1 MLVASQAQP
10 AGSGKKQAGLSGP
23 LTSETTGRGLR
34 DIRPAMVTI
43 GPQCWRNTMTVP
55 ACMLSVDV
63 QGCKNESA
71 SCGRAAA
78 V

>member
-10 AGSGKKQAGLSGP
+10 AGSGKKQA
-23 LTSETTGRGLR
+23 GLR